1 MCHFEQPAV
10 PLMHASLVK
19 NVAKVLQA
27 CRTHVARCQQAHKH
41 NGNKLEEC
49 QHVQKYNSLILK
61 AFERRYSHRKS
72 DPGLTQ
78 LYCRV

>member
-10 PLMHASLVK
+10 PLMHTSLVK
-19 NVAKVLQA
+19 SVAKVLQA

-41 NGNKLEEC
+41 NGNTLKA
-49 QHVQKYNSLILK
+49 QGQQAQKYNSHILK

-72 DPGLTQ
+72 DPG
-78 LYCRV
+78 